1 MSTTGYRILRNHWL
15 VIASVFLCGCGS
27 SSFDIT
33 LPEDRQDTPRTALY
47 VENQIDTQLAH
58 MEKNLKDFSMFF
70 AQQDKDIKLPNR
82 QVLKTDN
89 ITLNRA
95 IFIDWSGPIEQLVAD
110 LGKLSGYQTQ
120 VIGASPVI
128 PPLVSLHHERIKIL
142 DVIRDAAL
150 QVHQKA
156 DLIVFPDE
164 RLIELRYR

>member
-1 MSTTGYRILRNHWL
+1 M
-15 VIASVFLCGCGS
+15 ASFFLCGCGS
-27 SSFDIT
+27 SSFDMG
-33 LPEDRQDTPRTALY
+33 LPEDTQATPQTVAY
-47 VENQIDTQLAH
+47 VDTQVDHHLAH
-58 MEKNLKDFSMFF
+58 MEKSLKDFSMFF
-70 AQQDKDIKLPNR
+70 VQQDKEAKLPNR

-95 IFIDWSGPIEQLVAD
+95 IFIDWSGPVEQLLSD
-110 LGKLSGYQTQ
+110 LGKVTGYQIQ
-120 VIGASPVI
+120 VIGATPLI
-128 PPLVSLHHERIKIL
+128 PPLVSLHHERLKIL